1 MKANPE
7 GRITLRLTPGSD
19 GGISARVAS
28 TRPLDAVRWFE
39 GKTVDETL
47 QLLPMLFRVC
57 GTAQAAAAS
66 GAVGQARLQSAS
78 QGVVAAREMLV
89 VTETVRE
96 HLLRIFTGWQA
107 GATEGI
113 NLADVMRLPQRLSDQ
128 LFPGEDAFMPGG
140 GELRRSPVDFAG
152 WHRQLTELVSDAVL
166 GCAPDTFLRLNDANA
181 IRRWASNTDTI
192 GARMAR
198 QVLERGW
205 ADAGRTHTGALPEMA
220 DDVLDDCLSGPAAS
234 RFVAAPEWQG
244 QVRET
249 GALARTGDYPVV
261 AAARR
266 IWDSGLLARIIAR
279 LAEVASGPSRLEQLF
294 AGTTEAA
301 PLAPRRGLPAGTGIG
316 QAEAARGRLVHRVV
330 LEGDLVV
337 DYRLLAPTE
346 WNFHPRGVVVQ
357 ALETLAPDADL
368 EQLASLL
375 VDAIDPCVGYDLE
388 VDPDA

>member
-7 GRITLRLTPGSD
+7 GRITLRLTREAN
-19 GGISARVAS
+19 GGVSASVTS

-47 QLLPMLFRVC
+47 KLLPMLFRVC
-57 GTAQAAAAS
+57 GTAQAAAAT
-66 GAVGQARLQSAS
+66 GAVEQARMQSAS
-78 QGVVAAREMLV
+78 RGVVSAREMLV
-89 VTETVRE
+89 VTETLRE
-96 HLLRIFTGWQA
+96 HLLRIFTGWEA
-107 GATEGI
+107 GATDHI
-113 NLADVMRLPQRLSDQ
+113 NLADVVRLPRSLSDQ
-128 LFPGEDAFMPGG
+128 LFPGNDAFMPGG
-140 GELRRSPVDFAG
+140 GELRRSAADFTG

-166 GCAPDTFLRLNDANA
+166 GCAPDTFLQLRDADA
-181 IRRWASNTDTI
+181 LRRWASDTDTI
-192 GARMAR
+192 AARMAR

-205 ADAGRTHTGALPEMA
+205 ADAGRTATGALPELA
-220 DDVLDDCLSGPAAS
+220 DDVMDRCLSGPAAS

-249 GALARTGDYPVV
+249 GALARSGDQPVV
-261 AAARR
+261 ATARTL
-266 IWDSGLLARIIAR
+266 WDSGLLTRILAR
-279 LAEVASGPSRLEQLF
+279 LAEIASGTARLEQLF
-294 AGTTEAA
+294 AGTAEDA
-301 PLAPRRGLPAGTGIG
+301 PLPPRRGLPTGTGIG

-330 LEGDLVV
+330 LDGDQVA

-375 VDAIDPCVGYDLE
+375 VEAIDPCVGYDLE
-388 VDPDA
+388 VVSDA